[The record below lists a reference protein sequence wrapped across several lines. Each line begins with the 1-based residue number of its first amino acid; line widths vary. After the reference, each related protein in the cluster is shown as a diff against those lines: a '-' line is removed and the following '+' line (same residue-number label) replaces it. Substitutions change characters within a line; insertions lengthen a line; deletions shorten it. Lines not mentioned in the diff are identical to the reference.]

1 MKNLNIMNALQL
13 LGRSLMLPIAVLPVA
28 GILLRVGAGDL
39 LNIPA
44 ISAAGGAIFDN
55 LALIFAIGIAVGLAR
70 DNHGAAALAGAT
82 AFLILSGTLKT
93 LDPEINMG
101 VLGGIISG
109 IMAGVY
115 YNRFKD
121 IKLPEY
127 LAFFGGRRF
136 VPIIS
141 GATALL
147 LGFIFFYIWPPI
159 QDGLKQIGNMIIA
172 SGSIG
177 LFFYG
182 VLNRLLIV
190 TGLHHVINNLV
201 WFQFGD
207 FTDSAGKIV
216 HGDLWRFFAGD
227 KSAGA
232 FMAGMFP
239 PIMFGLPAVALAMY
253 RCARPER
260 RHLVGGMLLSLA
272 LTAFLTGITEPI
284 EFAFMFLAP
293 VLYAVHAVLTGI
305 SMVVMNLL
313 GIKLGFTFSA
323 GAFDYVLSYG
333 ISTNPWLL
341 IPVGLVY
348 FAVYY
353 FIFSWAIRRF
363 DLKVIGREDEQA
375 GAAAPAATATS
386 GSEAGREFVLALGG
400 ADNLP
405 SIGACTTRLRLV
417 VKDQNRIDEAK
428 LKALGAMAVMK
439 LRDGNVQVILGPI
452 ADNTAQDMRNYVSS
466 GADTGSDSRQT
477 APVSTSA
484 PMAATADSAV
494 DLLSADM
501 LANWLKALGGQEN
514 LQEARAI
521 ATTRLRLQLAN
532 DQALDINALSN
543 LGAQAVEPL
552 GNGLVHLIFGSD
564 TLPRALA
571 TQLSE

>member
-13 LGRSLMLPIAVLPVA
+13 LGRSLMLPIAVLPIA
-28 GILLRVGAGDL
+28 GILLRIGADDL
-39 LNIPA
+39 LHIPA
-44 ISAAGGAIFDN
+44 VSAAGGAIFDN
-55 LALIFAIGIAVGLAR
+55 LALIFAIGIAIGIAR

-82 AFLILSGTLKT
+82 AFLILNATLKA
-93 LDPEINMG
+93 LDPAINMG

-109 IMAGVY
+109 VMAGFY
-115 YNRFKD
+115 YNKYKD

-141 GATALL
+141 GATALI
-147 LGFIFFYIWPPI
+147 LGYAFFYIWPPI
-159 QDGLKQIGNMIIA
+159 QDGLKYLGDGIVA
-172 SGSIG
+172 SGNIG

-207 FTDSAGKIV
+207 FTTATGTLV
-216 HGDLWRFFAGD
+216 HGDLSRFFAGD

-293 VLYAVHAVLTGI
+293 VLYVIHALLTGI
-305 SMVVMNLL
+305 SMVVMNVI

-323 GAFDYVLSYG
+323 GAFDYALSYG
-333 ISTNPWLL
+333 IASKPLWL

-363 DLKVIGREDEQA
+363 HLKVIGREDEPA
-375 GAAAPAATATS
+375 KTVPAAAAS

-417 VKDQNRIDEAK
+417 VKDQNKIDEAK

-439 LRDGNVQVILGPI
+439 LRDGNVQIILGPI

-466 GADTGSDSRQT
+466 GSAGGSVQNT
-477 APVSTSA
+477 PVSTTV
-484 PMAATADSAV
+484 PVAADFVA
-494 DLLSADM
+494 DLLSSDM

-514 LQEARAI
+514 LQTARAI

-532 DQALDINALSN
+532 DQALDINALQN

-571 TQLSE
+571 TQLSK